1 MRAQGGRHARH
12 ARDSN
17 TAACPL
23 SYTGT
28 IPLCQRAALRTALF
42 AVASGMQK
50 TLYTILQGGPM
61 RKLLGALL
69 LAVAAACNDSTGP
82 GSGTLSGSYQLRTAN
97 GVVVPGIASQDV
109 SGVYEVLRGRIVL
122 RSDFSFVDSLSDRF
136 TPTGG
141 AAQPRIDVRIGT
153 YVQTGN
159 NVTLSFNSST
169 GLVSYSLTWIDPN
182 TLAYAEPELSLI
194 YAK

>member
-1 MRAQGGRHARH
+1 
-12 ARDSN
+12 
-17 TAACPL
+17 
-23 SYTGT
+23 
-28 IPLCQRAALRTALF
+28 
-42 AVASGMQK
+42 
-50 TLYTILQGGPM
+50 M

-97 GVVVPGIASQDV
+97 GVAVPGIASQDV

>member
-1 MRAQGGRHARH
+1 
-12 ARDSN
+12 
-17 TAACPL
+17 
-23 SYTGT
+23 
-28 IPLCQRAALRTALF
+28 
-42 AVASGMQK
+42 
-50 TLYTILQGGPM
+50 M

-97 GVVVPGIASQDV
+97 GVAVPGIASQDV

-122 RSDFSFVDSLSDRF
+122 RTGEALVEAEPPSVSASAAWRSSSPSL
-136 TPTGG
+136 P
-141 AAQPRIDVRIGT
+141 AVRSLASRRCSSVFCT
-153 YVQTGN
+153 ALT
-159 NVTLSFNSST
+159 NSST

>member
-1 MRAQGGRHARH
+1 MRVQGGRHARP
-12 ARDSN
+12 ACDSN
-17 TAACPL
+17 TDTCPL

-28 IPLCQRAALRTALF
+28 ISLCSVQPRRALF
-42 AVASGMQK
+42 CSG
-50 TLYTILQGGPM
+50 LGHAEYIVYNSARGPM

-141 AAQPRIDVRIGT
+141 AA
-153 YVQTGN
+153 
-159 NVTLSFNSST
+159 
-169 GLVSYSLTWIDPN
+169 
-182 TLAYAEPELSLI
+182 
-194 YAK
+194 